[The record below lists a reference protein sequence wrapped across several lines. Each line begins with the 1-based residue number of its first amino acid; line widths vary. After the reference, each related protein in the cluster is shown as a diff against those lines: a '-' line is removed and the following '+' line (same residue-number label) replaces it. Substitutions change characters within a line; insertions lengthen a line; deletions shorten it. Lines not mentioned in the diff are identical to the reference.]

1 MKQGIGLLVYPVKD
15 VARAKAVFTQLLS
28 AEPYVDQPYYVGYRV
43 GDQEIGLD
51 PNAATAGAGPI
62 GYREVGDIERSL
74 KELLAAGAEP
84 LQDVK
89 AVGGGMRIALVKDG
103 NGNVL
108 GLRQSA

>member
-1 MKQGIGLLVYPVKD
+1 MKHGIGLLVYPVKD
-15 VARAKAVFTQLLS
+15 VARAKAVFTQLLG

-51 PNAATAGAGPI
+51 PHGQSTGPI
-62 GYREVGDIERSL
+62 GYRDVADIEGSL
-74 KELLAAGAEP
+74 KELLGAGAEP

-89 AVGGGMRIALVKDG
+89 DVGGGMRIALVKDG

-108 GLRQSA
+108 GLRRSA